1 VVLEGVQRQV
11 WENAWSEF
19 CLDLHLMS
27 SGAAQAMV
35 HAWLLSVRS
44 IVSEGRE
51 LPEFL
56 RYESFMIMPPSC
68 L

>member
-1 VVLEGVQRQV
+1 MVLEGVQRQV
-11 WENAWSEF
+11 WESAWSEF

-27 SGAAQAMV
+27 TGAAQAMV

-44 IVSEGRE
+44 IVFEGRE

-56 RYESFMIMPPSC
+56 RYRSFMFMNFPCI
-68 L
+68 